1 MPTWFNYAPLAA
13 GITKYA
19 DDGKR
24 DLCKAT
30 ISIIDVGEFEVGL
43 VGTPTSVELIRV
55 ATLDS
60 DGNLTPAQSATVAK
74 LVDHMISVLR
84 MNYDRDIARLSWHDQ
99 TISLGS
105 HGQDGQ
111 PNLSIDISDIT
122 PPNTHDFENIA
133 RVFAGSA
140 DIRHLIKLLSDAQLS
155 GLPIQYRYLSLY
167 KIWRKMEGFE

>member
-13 GITKYA
+13 GITKYV

-30 ISIIDVGEFEVGL
+30 ISIIDVGEFEVAL
-43 VGTPTSVELIRV
+43 VGTPTSAELIRV

-84 MNYDRDIARLSWHDQ
+84 MNYDRDFSRLSWGDQ
-99 TISLGS
+99 TVSLGS
-105 HGQDGQ
+105 HG
-111 PNLSIDISDIT
+111 
-122 PPNTHDFENIA
+122 
-133 RVFAGSA
+133 
-140 DIRHLIKLLSDAQLS
+140 
-155 GLPIQYRYLSLY
+155 
-167 KIWRKMEGFE
+167 